1 MIYIKLRSK
10 GDSVCVCVWN
20 TLIKSRTICKK
31 LSLLRDEVVQFM
43 YGKVTLKNIGDG
55 GNINGYKQLE
65 GKQITQVNYILIVIH
80 EME

>member
-1 MIYIKLRSK
+1 M
-10 GDSVCVCVWN
+10 CVCVWN

-31 LSLLRDEVVQFM
+31 LSLLRDEVVQFI
-43 YGKVTLKNIGDG
+43 YGKVALKNIGDG